1 MALPIT
7 AYNAQEPVP
16 CSACGSPH
24 EALVFPAFL
33 GRARAAE
40 AEQVADDTEAS
51 CFYHP
56 AKKAAVTCE
65 NCGRF
70 VCGLCEVEL
79 DGRHLCP
86 QCLDSGKRKGK
97 IASLETSRTLYDNIA
112 LALAAYPML
121 FLFTIYFTFITAPV
135 SMFIL
140 FRYRKLPR
148 SLVRP
153 GRWRW
158 WLALVIALLQIG
170 LWVFGIAALFSI
182 RRKHGH

>member
-1 MALPIT
+1 MPLAV
-7 AYNAQEPVP
+7 YNAPVPVP
-16 CSACGSPH
+16 CSACASPH
-24 EALVFPAFL
+24 ETLVFPAFL
-33 GRARAAE
+33 ERITAAVGE
-40 AEQVADDTEAS
+40 AVADETEAS

-56 AKKAAVTCE
+56 AKKAVLTCE

-97 IASLETSRTLYDNIA
+97 LASLETSRTLYDNIA

-121 FLFTIYFTFITAPV
+121 FLFTIYFTFITAPA

-140 FRYRKLPR
+140 FRYRKMPR

-158 WLALVIALLQIG
+158 WLALVVALLQIAA
-170 LWVFGIAALFSI
+170 WIFGIAALVSLG
-182 RRKHGH
+182 RKHGH